1 MKVLIS
7 SCLIGENCKYNGGNN
22 KNKKAIE
29 FLKDKEIISVCPEV
43 LAGMGVPR
51 PSVEIVNGKI
61 KDKNG
66 TDLDNIYKKGV
77 QKVLD
82 QIKDQDIDLAILQS
96 RSPTCGVKQVYDGS
110 FTKTLIDGQGILAK
124 ALIDKGYKVIDIQDL
139 SSYIQNMK

>member
-22 KNKKAIE
+22 KNEKAIE

>member
-1 MKVLIS
+1 M
-7 SCLIGENCKYNGGNN
+7 GENCKYNGGNN
-22 KNKKAIE
+22 KNEKAIE

>member
-22 KNKKAIE
+22 KNEKAIE

-82 QIKDQDIDLAILQS
+82 RIKDQDIDLAILQS

>member
-22 KNKKAIE
+22 KNEKAIE
-29 FLKDKEIISVCPEV
+29 FLEDKEIISVCPEV

-66 TDLDNIYKKGV
+66 RDLDNIYKKGV